1 MLFVSFAVMFKQRL
15 VLSRKQR
22 KAQAKLCPGPPR
34 QIWEPLM
41 AHGSSQNVPHYLFWH
56 LCRGCCMTKAPWAL
70 SSISSCI
77 SEPTDMNRS
86 ELKAET
92 TCAEP
97 PDNAATSLDTL
108 RCISHQTLSH
118 LLLWDAPWDK
128 TSFRYHQYI
137 WYTLQII
144 FTEQYMYLIWI

>member
-56 LCRGCCMTKAPWAL
+56 LCRGCCMTKA

-77 SEPTDMNRS
+77 SGPTDMSRS

-97 PDNAATSLDTL
+97 PDNAATSLDTS
-108 RCISHQTLSH
+108 RCSHIKLSH
-118 LLLWDAPWDK
+118 ICCSGMHPGTKHRFVTISTYDTHYKLYSL
-128 TSFRYHQYI
+128 SNI
-137 WYTLQII
+137 CI
-144 FTEQYMYLIWI
+144 